1 MTQPLATHEAL
12 TRVALPV
19 PNRRCPSVLVDALGY
34 PIHTKGLDAT
44 NASWTSIGTMERILY
59 QTLAGRVRWEQTTA
73 GIHVEIPTQ
82 KDWSAILAV
91 STIEIWC
98 LRGLAIVPER
108 FSSTGQT
115 GGVPWIAL
123 TGFACVAAL
132 SLIWL
137 LWTLVGKSR
146 ISLDQVELKIER
158 QILEVHLDTRTF
170 RTREVRNLR
179 YLPCSEFRIFKGFVP
194 GVFCF
199 EAEDKTHRFGSGTT
213 DIEAFALLNEMLDVY
228 EFPIDRAVHYIGRRS

>member
-1 MTQPLATHEAL
+1 
-12 TRVALPV
+12 
-19 PNRRCPSVLVDALGY
+19 
-34 PIHTKGLDAT
+34 
-44 NASWTSIGTMERILY
+44 MERILY

-73 GIHVEIPTQ
+73 GIHVEIPTR

-123 TGFACVAAL
+123 TGFACFAAL

>member
-73 GIHVEIPTQ
+73 GIHVEIPTR